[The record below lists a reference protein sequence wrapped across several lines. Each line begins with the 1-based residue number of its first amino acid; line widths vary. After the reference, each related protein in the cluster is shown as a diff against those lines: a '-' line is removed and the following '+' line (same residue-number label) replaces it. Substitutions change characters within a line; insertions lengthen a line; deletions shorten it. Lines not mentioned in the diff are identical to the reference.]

1 MKIVSSV
8 NHDVII
14 KTGSFIMPNL
24 NKRFV
29 NAIIFLSLL
38 LAGAVIARADVKI
51 KSKQTSSGQ
60 TMENTTYIK
69 GKRTRTESAGGQ
81 LITIQ
86 QCDLRRDLQLMPQS
100 QVYRVTRYD
109 QTAAAVPG
117 RGNAAGPTAAPTRG
131 GTITSTIT
139 TRDTGERR
147 QMFGYNARH
156 IITTIETVSSA
167 DACNQNNSKME
178 IDGWYI
184 DAEFVVAC
192 ETDRYTNP
200 VNNGSPTG
208 CQDKYQTKQVG
219 TAKRGYSVVEKMTMM
234 GPDGKP
240 SFSMTNEVTE
250 LSQATLD
257 ASLFDVP
264 AGYREVEDFSASQ
277 VAGHQGGQ
285 SSSQSHLGSNTDDG
299 PSFTMPNAGD
309 AGTQS
314 ASANS
319 PAGMNGNAQSL
330 NNQSTAPAPGGDLAA
345 KREGVIR
352 LGLATVKT
360 GAVGDGVDANQLA
373 AAVRNTLVDYL
384 KSPNIEVIPIEARLP
399 AAIDA
404 EAKQKDC
411 DYVIYATVSH
421 KKGGGGFGSMFGKVA
436 PVMGNVVPMGG
447 QGGVVAATAINT
459 AASASS
465 NVKPKDEVTLE
476 LRLQIP
482 GSASPVLAKQY
493 KAKAQS
499 AGQDIITPVVEPA
512 AQAIVDQIASNNKTA
527 IVR

>member
-1 MKIVSSV
+1 
-8 NHDVII
+8 
-14 KTGSFIMPNL
+14 MPNL

-29 NAIIFLSLL
+29 NAIVFLSLL
-38 LAGAVIARADVKI
+38 LAGTVIARADVKI

-69 GKRTRTESAGGQ
+69 GKRSRTEANGGQ
-81 LITIQ
+81 LVTIQ
-86 QCDLRRDLQLMPQS
+86 QCDLRRDLQLMPAS
-100 QVYRVTRYD
+100 QVYRVTSYD
-109 QTAAAVPG
+109 QPAGAVPG

-156 IITTIETVSSA
+156 IITTIETVSSP

-184 DAEFVVAC
+184 DAEFVLAC
-192 ETDRYTNP
+192 DTDRYANQ
-200 VNNGSPTG
+200 NNYGSPTG

-219 TAKRGYSVVEKMTMM
+219 AAKRGYPVLEKMTMM

-240 SFSMTNEVTE
+240 SFSMTNEVVE
-250 LSQATLD
+250 LSQANLD
-257 ASLFDVP
+257 AALFDVP

-277 VAGHQGGQ
+277 IAGRHSGQ
-285 SSSQSHLGSNTDDG
+285 SSSQSHSGSSSDDG
-299 PSFTMPNAGD
+299 PSFTMPNTGD
-309 AGTQS
+309 ATASPNS
-314 ASANS
+314 AAGLIGNS
-319 PAGMNGNAQSL
+319 QSL
-330 NNQSTAPAPGGDLAA
+330 NTQSTAPVPGGTPAA

-352 LGLATVKT
+352 LGLAAVKT
-360 GAVGDGVDANQLA
+360 GAVGDGVDAAQLA
-373 AAVRNTLVDYL
+373 AAVRNTMVDYL
-384 KSPNIEVIPIEARLP
+384 KSPNVEVIAIDSRLP

-404 EAKQKDC
+404 EAKQKEC
-411 DYVIYATVSH
+411 DYVIFATVSH
-421 KKGGGGFGSMFGKVA
+421 KKGGGGFGSMFSKVA

-447 QGGVVAATAINT
+447 QGGMVAGTAINT
-459 AASASS
+459 AASASA

-476 LRLQIP
+476 LRLQTP
-482 GSASPVLAKQY
+482 GNASPVIAKQY

-512 AQAIVDQIASNNKTA
+512 AQAIMNQIAGSNRTA
-527 IVR
+527 MVAR